1 MLLELELRKS
11 LPVFVVAVLAM
22 GVPRL
27 LFAVTEQEALSVVY
41 VLTSL
46 IAWAM
51 VVAYI
56 CYRLFSYYCLGADLL
71 LHVTS
76 HSRFAVLSS
85 KAVGLG
91 VLTCGLSI
99 ASMLMDWSSYV
110 PTAGSTTA
118 TDTVWMIVSRMV
130 GVASFLALS
139 VAITSLVKFA
149 RQKMVM
155 IALFALAL
163 ALAILLVGAF
173 SWSIADVEG
182 QEFFLGV
189 SDGYESVAGTATIVP
204 FFALG
209 GDSFVSSL
217 ASVSVFVNTAV
228 LIAASGVWAL
238 VGRGQRNDFYRI

>member
-1 MLLELELRKS
+1 
-11 LPVFVVAVLAM
+11 
-22 GVPRL
+22 
-27 LFAVTEQEALSVVY
+27 
-41 VLTSL
+41 
-46 IAWAM
+46 
-51 VVAYI
+51 
-56 CYRLFSYYCLGADLL
+56 
-71 LHVTS
+71 
-76 HSRFAVLSS
+76 
-85 KAVGLG
+85 
-91 VLTCGLSI
+91 
-99 ASMLMDWSSYV
+99 LMDWSSYV

-217 ASVSVFVNTAV
+217 ASVSVFVNTGV